1 MINMDCLDCFFYGVT
16 CDGDIDESV
25 WCPSSYIE

>member
-1 MINMDCLDCFFYGVT
+1 MVNMDCFFYGVT